1 MKKCLKIDENK
12 FLVQGEDIWI
22 GDDEEVPAGY
32 TDIDLPRDSEGNQL
46 GFYRAK
52 LNGSEWEEGL
62 TQEEIDAIV
71 NAPTEPTE
79 LEKLQQENEQLKASV
94 IELTTY
100 TAAQEERYNQAIL
113 ELSQLIAGGNV

>member
-1 MKKCLKIDENK
+1 MLIVYKQLENGGIDFSDGITVDSVENIPDGYIQLDTDQTNNPETNVRYK
-12 FLVQGEDIWI
+12 
-22 GDDEEVPAGY
+22 DDG
-32 TDIDLPRDSEGNQL
+32 TLM
-46 GFYRAK
+46 
-52 LNGSEWEEGL
+52 
-62 TQEEIDAIV
+62 TQEEIDAIK
-71 NAPTEPTE
+71 NAPVEPTE